1 VPERIISADSHM
13 LVTDERILAH
23 LPAVHHE
30 AFQQVQG
37 PPEATTAGPDPS
49 AGGVM
54 LPAAGRPG
62 EWDPVERLKDMDLD
76 GVDAEVLYTDTAAG
90 SRYYSLPTDEC
101 LAVFKALNT
110 AALEFA
116 SVDPKRLLPV
126 YLLPLHDIDAAIA
139 EAERI
144 ANEGGRAVQIP
155 LYPTAAKLKPYY
167 DLSYD
172 PLWSAL
178 EACQLP
184 VSLHVVPPTG
194 VGLGRDP
201 TPARGIFQS
210 VPPIFMALPMTELI
224 VTGVFTRHP
233 GLRVIMVES
242 GLAWIP
248 FMLDRLDRVYHKSR
262 WKDRGM
268 PLDEVPSYYWYHNM
282 GATFEE
288 DELGLELRHHIG
300 VDNMF
305 WATDYPHPDSTW
317 PESQRVV
324 SEQFASCDEQE
335 RDKMICDNAAR
346 VYQL

>member
-1 VPERIISADSHM
+1 VSERIISADSHM
-13 LVTDERILAH
+13 LVTDERVLAH
-23 LPAVHHE
+23 LPSKHHE
-30 AFQQVQG
+30 AFRQSESASAAAAVK
-37 PPEATTAGPDPS
+37 PTEDAGL
-49 AGGVM
+49 VT
-54 LPAAGRPG
+54 LVAAGRPG

-90 SRYYSLPTDEC
+90 SRFYTLDPDTC
-101 LAVFKALNT
+101 LSVFHAFNT

-116 SVDPKRLLPV
+116 ATDPKRLLAV
-126 YLLPLHDIDAAIA
+126 YLLPLHVIDGAIA

-144 ANEGGRAVQIP
+144 AGEGGRAVQIP

-167 DLSYD
+167 DPSYD

-178 EACQLP
+178 EDLGLP

-210 VPPIFMALPMTELI
+210 VPPIFMSLPMTELI
-224 VTGVFTRHP
+224 VSGVFARHP
-233 GLRVIMVES
+233 DLHVVMVES

-248 FMLDRLDRVYHKSR
+248 FMLDRLDRMYHKSR

-268 PLDEVPSYYWYHNM
+268 PLDELPSHYWQHNM
-282 GATFEE
+282 AATFEE

-300 VDNMF
+300 VDNML

-324 SEQFASCDEQE
+324 REQFAGCDETE
-335 RDKMICDNAAR
+335 RRKMTCDNASR
-346 VYQL
+346 IYQL